1 MAFGLVI
8 EIHEGP
14 DTRRDWPRRG
24 CVNFREKYMR
34 RGCMEK
40 GDGRV
45 VMPQITVRRRIS
57 LD

>member
-1 MAFGLVI
+1 MRGQIPV
-8 EIHEGP
+8 EIGHAGVV
-14 DTRRDWPRRG
+14 
-24 CVNFREKYMR
+24 VNFREKYMR